1 MTRLLPI
8 FVIAGAGLVLTLP
21 TLIYGYPAY
30 GHDSLNHLI
39 RYLHFSA
46 QLWDGELYPRWLSGM
61 NLGLGAPAMFFYPPV
76 AYYATSLLR
85 PLLGSDPFGWY
96 QLAVAATLALI
107 ASGAAAYLWLATMV
121 GRRAAVIGAVFYMAL
136 PYHLAADL
144 YVRGAFAEYW
154 SFVWM
159 PLVLWQIGE
168 IARGRRLAILWLTL
182 AYALLVMT
190 HPLTTLVFSP
200 LALCYALVVTP
211 FGPRMK
217 VVLVVALGMALGV
230 GLSAIYLLP
239 ALLTQDSVHV
249 SDVSASAANYFERR
263 FLFQEPSL
271 SPNPTWNLILTHIVV
286 VTAALAGL
294 AVAICC
300 LCRNVGAEVRFWA
313 AVAVTAVFMMT
324 SLSKPVWVLIPVLQR
339 LHFPWRLSTLLT
351 LATALLVAYAAA
363 SVRRPLSAGVK
374 VAAALGLVL
383 MAASLAMTAY
393 LALVMTEADK
403 SAQSRFVATGTA
415 HKVFWPKSAFIH
427 RPDLKEKLLADHWGL
442 PFGFELPFLEKFGN
456 HAPRAVVLGGEG
468 TWEISR
474 WSPRDIA
481 AQVSTSE
488 GVTLMIGQF
497 FYPGWRAG
505 IVGRPCCLP
514 LGPSPPDGLI
524 KIEVPPGDHLIQL
537 RLRPGPEERVGSA
550 ISAASALVTLILAL
564 WIWLGRRPSSERRSF
579 GTPRA

>member
-8 FVIAGAGLVLTLP
+8 FAIAGTGLVLTLP

-121 GRRAAVIGAVFYMAL
+121 GRRAALIAAVFYMAL

-190 HPLTTLVFSP
+190 HPSTTLVFSP
-200 LALCYALVVTP
+200 VALCYALLVTGI
-211 FGPRMK
+211 GPRMR

-239 ALLTQDSVHV
+239 AMLMQESVHL
-249 SDVSASAANYFERR
+249 SDMSWSAANYFERR
-263 FLFQEPSL
+263 FLFQDPSL

-286 VTAALAGL
+286 LTGALAGL
-294 AVAICC
+294 AVAICG
-300 LCRNVGAEVRFWA
+300 LCRNVGADVRFWA

-324 SLSKPVWVLIPVLQR
+324 PLSKPVWLLIPALQR
-339 LHFPWRLSTLLT
+339 LHFPWRVSTLLT
-351 LATALLVAYAAA
+351 LATALLVAYAVAA
-363 SVRRPLSAGVK
+363 VRRPLSAGAK

-393 LALVMTEADK
+393 LALVMTEADR
-403 SAQSRFVATGTA
+403 SEQSRIIASGVA
-415 HKVFWPKSAFIH
+415 HKVFWPKSAFIGQ
-427 RPDLKEKLLADHWGL
+427 PDLKEKLLADHWGL

-456 HAPRAVVLGGEG
+456 QPPRAVVVGGEG
-468 TWEISR
+468 AWEIRR

-497 FYPGWRAG
+497 FYPGWTAQ
-505 IVGRPCCLP
+505 IVGSPCCLP
-514 LGPSPPDGLI
+514 LGPSDPDGLI
-524 KIEVPPGDHLIQL
+524 SVKVPPGGHLIQL
-537 RLRPGPEERVGSA
+537 RLRPGPEERAGSA
-550 ISAASALVTLILAL
+550 ISAASALITLALAL
-564 WIWLGRRPSSERRSF
+564 WLGFGGRRSAARQA
-579 GTPRA
+579 GAA